1 MIDKDLTIISPGR
14 YANISNRGPAATDD
28 NFNKENYINEHVP
41 YTGSKTQRGNSA
53 GNAAVNYGNRKE
65 GLDLNGYV
73 ALIIFVVLV
82 WFIQSKLPN
91 ADNFE
96 GWIVSIFAAFILF
109 GICLFV
115 CARCKKAWDGFNRV
129 KTEKLINILETE
141 ENEVK
146 KLTEKDIEEVGQK
159 LLNNSDDNKTL
170 VYKAFISMRYRYVMT
185 SYYARRT
192 IMLESRSDFE
202 YIYDIYLLNSSEALN
217 VSQNYPLKEIDIKSQ
232 GGLTELDYQLF
243 EHLSSSYTDLA
254 DTDSVWSVY
263 SIYSHLGEV
272 AYSSTSIDRK
282 RTILNAAPFLQLY
295 VGKLP
300 IPHFV
305 DRNGAEIYFYPK
317 FCIIDRG
324 ASDFDILPLCILTV
338 RVERID
344 FIDEEPRNAQLVAYK
359 NLYVK
364 ADGEVDRGISPNP
377 QVAVYRYY
385 LITIPEVDIT
395 LMTSNKKAAYDFSN
409 ALENIINGKVIKPV
423 RNGNYYTR
431 ITPSYFKKCDSIARR
446 LYDFIK
452 RLNENS
458 DFIEFIMAA
467 GGNVGIIDG
476 HELFEN
482 FNNRVAVLYF
492 CDLVKVFFN
501 LGCKLNSKYD
511 SVLVLAILMCYIDV
525 GENIYDFENLKRIY
539 SGPIKSTCGIFESI
553 KGLLDPQM
561 TGEYDFYYTKI
572 LNAYDSTMVGEFLDL
587 LYNYGEVLI
596 QNEKVR
602 SSDKEEYLM
611 GLKELIG
618 DVRSVSSE
626 SDDAAAET
634 DSANSP
640 DQPVSS
646 DPMSELSSLIG
657 LKKVKDVVLRLS
669 NFIKVQQ
676 KRQSQGLKPSTI
688 SYHCVF
694 TGNPGT
700 GKTTVARII
709 ARIYR
714 ELGILKSGHL
724 VETDRS
730 GLVAEYVG
738 QTAVKTNKIIDS
750 AIDGVLFID
759 EAYTL
764 TGGGNNDFGM
774 EAIATLLKR
783 MEDDRDRL
791 VVILAGY
798 DDEMDSFLE
807 SNPGLK
813 SRFNRHLHFEDYT
826 VDELLE
832 IFISQAVHQEYEIA
846 ESVKDEVRN
855 IICRAVSVKDN
866 SFGNARYIRNLFE
879 KTLEN
884 QAMRLADIPAVSKS
898 QLQEILPE
906 DLPKDFS

>member
-1 MIDKDLTIISPGR
+1 
-14 YANISNRGPAATDD
+14 
-28 NFNKENYINEHVP
+28 
-41 YTGSKTQRGNSA
+41 
-53 GNAAVNYGNRKE
+53 
-65 GLDLNGYV
+65 
-73 ALIIFVVLV
+73 
-82 WFIQSKLPN
+82 
-91 ADNFE
+91 
-96 GWIVSIFAAFILF
+96 
-109 GICLFV
+109 
-115 CARCKKAWDGFNRV
+115 
-129 KTEKLINILETE
+129 
-141 ENEVK
+141 
-146 KLTEKDIEEVGQK
+146 
-159 LLNNSDDNKTL
+159 
-170 VYKAFISMRYRYVMT
+170 
-185 SYYARRT
+185 
-192 IMLESRSDFE
+192 
-202 YIYDIYLLNSSEALN
+202 
-217 VSQNYPLKEIDIKSQ
+217 
-232 GGLTELDYQLF
+232 
-243 EHLSSSYTDLA
+243 
-254 DTDSVWSVY
+254 
-263 SIYSHLGEV
+263 
-272 AYSSTSIDRK
+272 
-282 RTILNAAPFLQLY
+282 
-295 VGKLP
+295 
-300 IPHFV
+300 
-305 DRNGAEIYFYPK
+305 
-317 FCIIDRG
+317 
-324 ASDFDILPLCILTV
+324 
-338 RVERID
+338 
-344 FIDEEPRNAQLVAYK
+344 
-359 NLYVK
+359 
-364 ADGEVDRGISPNP
+364 
-377 QVAVYRYY
+377 
-385 LITIPEVDIT
+385 
-395 LMTSNKKAAYDFSN
+395 
-409 ALENIINGKVIKPV
+409 
-423 RNGNYYTR
+423 
-431 ITPSYFKKCDSIARR
+431 
-446 LYDFIK
+446 
-452 RLNENS
+452 
-458 DFIEFIMAA
+458 
-467 GGNVGIIDG
+467 
-476 HELFEN
+476 
-482 FNNRVAVLYF
+482 
-492 CDLVKVFFN
+492 
-501 LGCKLNSKYD
+501 
-511 SVLVLAILMCYIDV
+511 MCYIDG